1 MAKKRVRHS
10 IGQNYEHNGTES
22 VQLEEP
28 YELDKSRGFFLFDVI
43 PMGKPRMTQRDRM
56 YTNPNHKDPK
66 KRQRK
71 AVTEYL
77 EFKNRIQ
84 ACAQELNYQMGDTID
99 VLFLIPMP
107 KSWSQKKRLQMEKMP
122 HKQTPDVDNLT
133 KALMDALNKDDSNV
147 WKTNVEKRWAFN
159 GSIIIFK

>member
-10 IGQNYEHNGTES
+10 IGQNYSHGGTVTEIK
-22 VQLEEP
+22 EEP
-28 YELDKSRGFFLFDVI
+28 YELDTSRGFYLFDVI

-71 AVTEYL
+71 VVTDYL
-77 EFKNRIQ
+77 EFKDRIQ
-84 ACAQELNYQMGDTID
+84 ACAKQLNYQMGDVIE
-99 VLFLIPMP
+99 VVFLIPMP

-147 WKTNVEKRWAFN
+147 WKTNVQKRWAFN